1 MINITSENRQQITEK
16 YVQYLMDNMDDNS
29 IYALA
34 YDCVINSKNQMSNES
49 LSQEI
54 QRIYPSL
61 IEE

>member
-54 QRIYPSL
+54 QRIHPSL